1 VDFPAS
7 QVVFDSLAMGIEWL
21 TVQEFHQM
29 LGRAGRP
36 DYHDKGTVYVLVE
49 PDGVYHNSQE
59 MTEDEV
65 AFKLLKG
72 EMESVTTRYDEESAV
87 AETLANVTV
96 AGSGAKRLNESMVG
110 EVPTKHALGKLLEY
124 EFIDGL
130 EPTPLGRAVTRH
142 FLSPKDAFL
151 LLDGIRKG
159 ESPPNLVARMELKED
174 ER

>member
-1 VDFPAS
+1 
-7 QVVFDSLAMGIEWL
+7 MGIEWL

-36 DYHDKGTVYVLVE
+36 DYHDKGRVYVLVE
-49 PDGVYHNSQE
+49 PDGVYHSSQE

-72 EMESVTTRYDEESAV
+72 EMEHVVTRYDEGAAV
-87 AETLANVTV
+87 EETLANVV
-96 AGSGAKRLNESMVG
+96 VGGKAAKRLNERMVG

-124 EFIDGL
+124 GFIDGL

-142 FLSPKDAFL
+142 FLSPDEAFL
-151 LLDGIRKG
+151 MLDGVRAGRDPYDI
-159 ESPPNLVARMELKED
+159 VADMELRD
-174 ER
+174 EE